1 MRFTGGKSEHHTAAC
16 RVKHAGVTV
25 EKLRRRRVSQKK
37 YRRFFGNKVQ
47 VRVKRRGKSSPL
59 AKQFVRHEKPHAVQD
74 KTEEGQPA
82 RLILG
87 YRRIAANESSSD
99 SWRNPGEINDHPQ
112 YFASKVLGQNSAYR
126 HQKYE
131 GRFRKRRRPSLLQF
145 ERGERALT
153 PVANFRQQKA

>member
-1 MRFTGGKSEHHTAAC
+1 MKNPMRCKT
-16 RVKHAGVTV
+16 
-25 EKLRRRRVSQKK
+25 
-37 YRRFFGNKVQ
+37 
-47 VRVKRRGKSSPL
+47 
-59 AKQFVRHEKPHAVQD
+59 KQRK
-74 KTEEGQPA
+74 GQPA